1 MPHKPFR
8 GKADLKK
15 RFWKSIY
22 FERVVWCELERSSI
36 FPKHPFCYGVYFSI
50 HTFLQI
56 ILVLNLKC
64 GMELKQFHLYCTVF
78 SLCCPY
84 HFVFYV
90 LFFSICIFP
99 LFPIFSLPFFP
110 RVQLLCKLSCYLALI
125 KDRFPRVLIAME
137 IFYTVQIQSYEVLQT
152 KFAFFLN

>member
-1 MPHKPFR
+1 MDASEKWMIFLVHTTPPSQNICSSKIFSSNHP
-8 GKADLKK
+8 GA
-15 RFWKSIY
+15 KSEVRHGI
-22 FERVVWCELERSSI
+22 ETIPSL
-36 FPKHPFCYGVYFSI
+36 
-50 HTFLQI
+50 
-56 ILVLNLKC
+56 
-64 GMELKQFHLYCTVF
+64 LYCTVF